1 MIRRAA
7 QLLLIAKA
15 PVPGRVKTRLCPPCT
30 PEQAA
35 TLAAAAL
42 ADTLAVVRATPVARR
57 VVAFDGDPSLADL
70 SGLEVIAQRGDGL
83 GERLANAFAGAM
95 CGVAG
100 SLPTLL
106 IGMDTPQLDVA
117 LLTSALAALDE
128 APAVLGM
135 STDGGWWALG
145 LHDPSHAEVLADVPM
160 SRADTGARTGAALS
174 AKGIR
179 WAALPEL
186 SDVDTFDDAC
196 RVAAAAP
203 GSRFARELAALR
215 GARPTD
221 ALSAAEAGR

>member
-1 MIRRAA
+1 MSPRAP

-30 PEQAA
+30 PDQAA
-35 TLAAAAL
+35 ALAAAAL
-42 ADTLAVVRATPVARR
+42 ADTLAVVRATTAARR

-70 SGLEVIAQRGDGL
+70 SALEVIAQRGEGL
-83 GERLANAFAGAM
+83 GERLANAFAEAM
-95 CGVAG
+95 SGPDG
-100 SLPTLL
+100 SRPTLL

-117 LLTSALAALDE
+117 LLTSALTALDE

-135 STDGGWWALG
+135 ATDGGWWAVG
-145 LHDPSHAEVLADVPM
+145 LHDPSDAAVLAEVPM
-160 SRADTGARTGAALS
+160 SQGDTGVRTGAALS

-186 SDVDTFDDAC
+186 SDVDTFDDAR

-203 GSRFARELAALR
+203 GTRFARELAALT
-215 GARPTD
+215 GAPV
-221 ALSAAEAGR
+221 G